1 MAAVAGG
8 SAIGAGQAIV
18 DQEGTNAAKT
28 LVDADNAKLKMEKA
42 GRDNSLQLI

>member
-8 SAIGAGQAIV
+8 AAAGAATGIV

-28 LVDADNAKLKMEKA
+28 ALDADNAKLKMSKA

>member
-8 SAIGAGQAIV
+8 AALGAAHGIV
-18 DQEGTNAAKT
+18 DQEGTDAAKT
-28 LVDADNAKLKMEKA
+28 ALDADNAKLKMGKA